1 METHRESTV
10 STVAEPNSA
19 TAPRPSDRPID
30 RPIKPRSIDLPLEE
44 AVARHWLADNVVAT
58 ALGNS
63 VNMLFP
69 AGERFFVRAVRHYMS
84 QVSPELRERVVGFF
98 GQEGRH
104 AQAHERINHLLA
116 EQGYKVD
123 RFLHIYERVCYGVTE
138 KLAPPALR
146 LAATAAC
153 EHFTAIMADNF
164 LRQTEFFDNL
174 DPTMRRLLLWH
185 AAEEIEHKA
194 VAFEVLQTVN
204 PSYALRVLGLGFA
217 TFFLGLFWFSG
228 TVMLL
233 RQERQQLGLS
243 RVLADMRGMRAM
255 RQKRQR
261 RGVIVEVFLRGIR
274 EYLRRDF
281 HPDNNDNYA
290 LAKQYLQAAGMA
302 VS

>member
-1 METHRESTV
+1 MDIQREIAAV
-10 STVAEPNSA
+10 PVADSDFAAPSA
-19 TAPRPSDRPID
+19 GAQ
-30 RPIKPRSIDLPLEE
+30 RPIKPRTIDLTLEE
-44 AVARHWLADNVVAT
+44 SVARHWLADNVVAT

-69 AGERFFVRAVRHYMS
+69 AGERFFVRAVRHYLS
-84 QVSPELRERVVGFF
+84 QISPSLREQVQGFF

-104 AQAHERINHLLA
+104 AQAHERVNHMLA
-116 EQGYKVD
+116 EQGYDVEG
-123 RFLHIYERVCYGVTE
+123 FLRIYERICYGVTE
-138 KLAPPALR
+138 KIAPPALR

-204 PSYALRVLGLGFA
+204 PSYVLRALGMGFA
-217 TFFLGLFWFSG
+217 AFFLGVFWFGG
-228 TVMLL
+228 TMMLL
-233 RQERQQLGLS
+233 RQESKRLGFS
-243 RVLADMRGMRAM
+243 RVLADLRGLRTMRK
-255 RQKRQR
+255 KRQR
-261 RGVIVEVFLRGIR
+261 RGIVVEVFLRGIR

-281 HPDNNDNYA
+281 HPNNHDNYA
-290 LAKQYLQAAGMA
+290 LAAQYLQAAGMA
-302 VS
+302 SAQG

>member
-1 METHRESTV
+1 MDMHRETAAV
-10 STVAEPNSA
+10 PVAD
-19 TAPRPSDRPID
+19 SDFSPPAGAAAQRPI
-30 RPIKPRSIDLPLEE
+30 RPRSIDLPQALEE
-44 AVARHWLADNVVAT
+44 SVARHWLADNVVAT

-69 AGERFFVRAVRHYMS
+69 AGERFFVRAVRHYLS
-84 QVSPELRERVVGFF
+84 LVPPALREQVQGFF

-104 AQAHERINHLLA
+104 AQAHERVNNLLT
-116 EQGYKVD
+116 EQGYEVD
-123 RFLHIYERVCYGVTE
+123 GFLRVYERVCYGVTE

-194 VAFEVLQTVN
+194 VAFEVLQAVN
-204 PSYALRVLGLGFA
+204 PSYALRVLGMGFA
-217 TFFLGLFWFSG
+217 AFFLGLFWWSG
-228 TVMLL
+228 TLVLL
-233 RQERQQLGLS
+233 NQERKRLGFS
-243 RVLADMRGMRAM
+243 RVLADIRGIRSMRK
-255 RQKRQR
+255 KRQR
-261 RGVIVEVFLRGIR
+261 RGIVVEVFLRGIR

-281 HPDNNDNYA
+281 HPNNHDNYA
-290 LAKQYLQAAGMA
+290 LAAQYLQAAGLL
-302 VS
+302 